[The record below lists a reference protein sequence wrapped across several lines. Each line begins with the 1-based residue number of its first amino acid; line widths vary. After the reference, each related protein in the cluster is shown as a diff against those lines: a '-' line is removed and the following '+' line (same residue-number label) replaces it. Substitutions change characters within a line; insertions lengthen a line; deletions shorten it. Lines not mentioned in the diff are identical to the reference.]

1 MPLLPTLRHYLRPY
15 RGTVVVNLVANL
27 LMVVFSVVSIPALVP
42 FLQLLLGQADL
53 ATEAPPLALTVD
65 SLTANFDLW
74 LSGIIRAHG
83 RERAMVYLCA
93 FLVAVFV
100 LKNLFGY
107 LATITLA
114 TVRSGLVR
122 DLRRDLYAH
131 VVHLPVAYF
140 TEARRGDLISRFTA
154 DVQEVEN
161 SVLNSLQ
168 ALIQNPLLIVGALA
182 VMLGISPYL
191 TLFTVVLIGVTG
203 VIIGGIG
210 RRLKAQSGEVQ
221 EALGEM
227 TNQLDESVGGLRVV
241 KSFGA
246 EAYVAERFGESNNR
260 YRDTLL
266 ALLRRRDL
274 SSPLSEVLG
283 IAVVCVL
290 IYVGFLGIQAGDLTA
305 AVFIAFIYAFFS
317 TIQPSK
323 SFSNAIYSL
332 QRGRAAL
339 DRVTALLR
347 TPNAIVDAPDAAPL
361 PGIGTGIRV
370 EDVRFRYPGA
380 DRPALDGVTL
390 GLPVGRVVALVG
402 ASGAGKS
409 TLADLLPRFYDVQ
422 GGRITVDGRDVRE
435 VPLADLRRLIGT
447 VSQDVVLFHDTI
459 LANIRFGTTGKTDAE
474 VAAAARL
481 ANADAF
487 IREQPQ
493 GYHTVIG
500 ERGTRLSG
508 GQRQR
513 LTIARAILRDAPVM
527 ILDEATSALDAES
540 EALIQ
545 DALFRL
551 MEGRT
556 CLVIAHRL
564 ATIQRADEIVVLDE
578 GRVIE
583 RGDHASLLERGGT
596 YARLTELQRVGA

>member
-1 MPLLPTLRHYLRPY
+1 MA
-15 RGTVVVNLVANL
+15 VNLVANL
-27 LMVVFSVVSIPALVP
+27 LMVAFSVVSIPALIP
-42 FLQLLLGQADL
+42 FLQLLLEQTDL
-53 ATEAPPLALTVD
+53 TTEAPPLAPTLASV
-65 SLTANFDLW
+65 TANFNLW
-74 LSGIIRAHG
+74 LSDIIRAHG
-83 RERAMVYLCA
+83 RERAMVYMCA
-93 FLVAVFV
+93 FLVTVFV
-100 LKNLFGY
+100 LKNVFGY
-107 LATITLA
+107 VSTITLA
-114 TVRSGLVR
+114 VIRSGLVR

-131 VVHLPVAYF
+131 VIDLPVAYF

-161 SVLNSLQ
+161 SVLNAIQ
-168 ALIQNPLLIVGALA
+168 ALIQNPLLIVGALI
-182 VMLGISPYL
+182 VMLSISAYL
-191 TLFTVVLIGVTG
+191 TLFTVLLIGVTG

-221 EALGEM
+221 AALGDM
-227 TNQLDESVGGLRVV
+227 TNHLDESVGGLRVV
-241 KSFGA
+241 KSSGA

-260 YRDTLL
+260 YRDRLL

-290 IYVGFLGIQAGDLTA
+290 IYVGFREIQAGDLTA

-323 SFSNAIYSL
+323 AFSNAFYNL

-347 TPNAIVDAPDAAPL
+347 TPNDITDAADAVAL
-361 PGIGTGIRV
+361 PGIRDGIRV
-370 EDVRFRYPGA
+370 EDVHFSYPGA
-380 DRPALDGVTL
+380 ERPALDGVSL
-390 GLPVGRVVALVG
+390 ELPVGKVVALVG

-422 GGRITVDGRDVRE
+422 GGRITVDGHDIRAVR
-435 VPLADLRRLIGT
+435 LADLRQNIGV

-459 LANIRFGTTGKTDAE
+459 LENVRFGTTGKTEAE

-481 ANADAF
+481 ANADGF
-487 IREQPQ
+487 IREQPD

-500 ERGTRLSG
+500 ERGARLSG

-564 ATIQRADEIVVLDE
+564 ATIQRADEIVVMDR

-583 RGDHASLLERGGT
+583 RGDHARLMALAGT
-596 YARLTELQRVGA
+596 YARLTELQQVGA